1 MIDPITA
8 LSLASAAFTGVKKA
22 VQLGKDVEDIYGAL
36 SKWAGH
42 ISDVTEHMNQNEPKK
57 PGLFEKIGFSKSET
71 QEAFDHLIAK
81 KKIKDMEDQIRHMF
95 TWGELHH
102 LGLDGYR
109 DFIKRRREIKAQ
121 REKQIYEQMRRR
133 KAFFTLIKNI
143 CIGAVLIIFSIWIM
157 WFMIDLIA
165 NAPGM
170 KGKEDGKSQ
179 INNTRE
185 EITTRISIRKI

>member
-42 ISDVTEHMNQNEPKK
+42 ISDLNEHMNQNEPKK
-57 PGLFEKIGFSKSET
+57 PGLFEKIGFKKSAT

-95 TWGELHH
+95 TWGDLHH

-109 DFIKRRREIKAQ
+109 EFIQRRREIKKE
-121 REKQIYEQMRRR
+121 REKQIYEQARRR
-133 KAFFTLIKNI
+133 KKFIETLKFSIIGFIAIVFTL
-143 CIGAVLIIFSIWIM
+143 
-157 WFMIDLIA
+157 WFMNFAVTVILE
-165 NAPGM
+165 APGI
-170 KGKEDGKSQ
+170 KGDKNGKSVSE
-179 INNTRE
+179 TRQ
-185 EITTRISIRKI
+185 EITTRFYT

>member
-8 LSLASAAFTGVKKA
+8 LSLASAAFTGIKKA

-42 ISDVTEHMNQNEPKK
+42 ISDVHEHMNENKPKK
-57 PGLFEKIGFSKSET
+57 PGLFDKIGFSKSTT
-71 QEAFDHLIAK
+71 QEAFDHIIAK

-109 DFIKRRREIKAQ
+109 EFIRRRRQIKED

-133 KAFFTLIKNI
+133 KRFFWIIKQLA
-143 CIGAVLIIFSIWIM
+143 IGGTVIIFSAWIIWY
-157 WFMIDLIA
+157 MIDLIM
-165 NAPGM
+165 NAPGF
-170 KGKEDGKSQ
+170 KGKENGKISSQ
-179 INNTRE
+179 IRQ
-185 EITTRISIRKI
+185 EITTRIDTRKV

>member
-8 LSLASAAFTGVKKA
+8 LSLASAAFTGIKKA

-42 ISDVTEHMNQNEPKK
+42 ISDVHEHMNENKPKK
-57 PGLFEKIGFSKSET
+57 PGLFDKIGFNKSTT
-71 QEAFDHLIAK
+71 QEAFDHIIAK
-81 KKIKDMEDQIRHMF
+81 KKIKDMEAQIRHMF

-109 DFIKRRREIKAQ
+109 EFIRRRRQIKED

-133 KAFFTLIKNI
+133 KKFFWIINQLA
-143 CIGAVLIIFSIWIM
+143 IGGTVIIFSVWIIWY
-157 WFMIDLIA
+157 MIDLII
-165 NAPGM
+165 NAPGF
-170 KGKEDGKSQ
+170 KGKENGKISSQ
-179 INNTRE
+179 NRQ
-185 EITTRISIRKI
+185 EITTRVDTRKV

>member
-8 LSLASAAFTGVKKA
+8 LSLASAAFTGIKKA
-22 VQLGKDVEDIYGAL
+22 VQLGKDVEEVYGAL

-42 ISDVTEHMNQNEPKK
+42 ISDVHEHMSENKPKK
-57 PGLFEKIGFSKSET
+57 PGLFDKIGFSKSTT
-71 QEAFDHLIAK
+71 QEAFDHIIAK

-109 DFIKRRREIKAQ
+109 EFIRRRRQIKED

-133 KAFFTLIKNI
+133 KRFFWIIKQI
-143 CIGAVLIIFSIWIM
+143 AIGGTVILFSGWIIWY
-157 WFMIDLIA
+157 MIDLIM
-165 NAPGM
+165 NAPGL
-170 KGKEDGKSQ
+170 KGKKDGQITSQ
-179 INNTRE
+179 SRQ
-185 EITTRISIRKI
+185 EITTRVNTRKV

>member
-8 LSLASAAFTGVKKA
+8 LSLASAAFTGIKKA
-22 VQLGKDVEDIYGAL
+22 VKLGKDVEEVYGAL

-42 ISDVTEHMNQNEPKK
+42 ISDVTEHMSENKPKK
-57 PGLFEKIGFSKSET
+57 PGLFDKIGFSKSTT
-71 QEAFDHLIAK
+71 QEAFDHIIAK

-109 DFIKRRREIKAQ
+109 EFIQRRRKIKEE

-133 KAFFTLIKNI
+133 KRFFWLIKQFA
-143 CIGAVLIIFSIWIM
+143 IGGTVILFSGWIIWY
-157 WFMIDLIA
+157 MIDMIMD
-165 NAPGM
+165 APGF
-170 KGKEDGKSQ
+170 KGKENGQ
-179 INNTRE
+179 ITNQSRQ
-185 EITTRISIRKI
+185 EITTRVNTRKV